1 MKPVLFMRLASVL
14 TFVHAALHT
23 VGGVFGKPDPGV
35 QEATVAVMKA
45 GQFQVMGLTRTYWDF
60 YTGLSLAVSVM
71 MLVEA
76 IVFWQ
81 LGSLAKGDASRLRP
95 ILATFLVGYL
105 ALAVNSYRY
114 IFAPPV
120 IIELLIVVC
129 LGLAVLTSR
138 PARTTGSGSV

>member
-1 MKPVLFMRLASVL
+1 MKPVLFIRIASVL

-23 VGGVFGKPDPGV
+23 VGGVFGKPEPGV

-45 GQFQVMGLTRTYWDF
+45 GQFPVMGLTRTYWDF
-60 YTGLSLAVSVM
+60 YMGLSLAVGIL

-81 LGSLAKGDASRLRP
+81 LGSLAKCDAPRVRP

-114 IFAPPV
+114 IFAPPM
-120 IIELLIVVC
+120 IFELLIVVC
-129 LGLAVLTSR
+129 PGLAMVTSGPAR
-138 PARTTGSGSV
+138 PARAS